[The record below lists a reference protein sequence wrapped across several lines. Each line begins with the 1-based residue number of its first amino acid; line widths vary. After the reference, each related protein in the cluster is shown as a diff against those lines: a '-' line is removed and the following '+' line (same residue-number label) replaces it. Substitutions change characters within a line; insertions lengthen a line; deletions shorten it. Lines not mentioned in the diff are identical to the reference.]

1 MIAPYIPS
9 DWLVLLPEIAL
20 VVVAVL
26 LAVLDVAYPVV
37 RRNGEL
43 GIYAGLGIAA
53 TGVLGIIFA
62 QPGGDRTLLF
72 GGMLRADLFAFVF
85 RMLVIF
91 AGAMTALLSA
101 GVRGLSRHGEY
112 FVLLIGACL
121 GMNFMALSADIIMLY
136 LALETTSIAGY
147 VLAGFAHGDDASA
160 EAGLKY
166 FFFGA
171 ATSALLVYG
180 LSLLYG
186 FTGETGLAAIAAAV
200 QGGQVPPAALLV
212 INMLL
217 LAGIGFKLAVVPFH
231 FWAPDVYEG
240 APTPVTAFISTASK
254 AVGFAV
260 LFRIMSVTVS
270 MSAYLPPLLAA
281 ISVLSMTLG
290 NLAALAQRNI
300 KRMLAYSS
308 IAHAGYVLMAMVT
321 VSELGTAAVVFYLLT
336 YVVTNLAAFAVV
348 IIFARVSGS
357 DEIADYAG
365 MSRRSP
371 YLALAMLVAFLS
383 LAGVPPLAGFFGKM
397 FLFAAVV
404 QAGLI
409 WLAIVGV
416 LNAIVGIYYY
426 LIVLKVVFVAPA
438 PEGAGPIA
446 VPRVYSLALSV
457 LCIGII
463 VLGTV
468 AGPWFDIAIQ
478 TAQGIY

>member
-1 MIAPYIPS
+1 
-9 DWLVLLPEIAL
+9 
-20 VVVAVL
+20 
-26 LAVLDVAYPVV
+26 
-37 RRNGEL
+37 
-43 GIYAGLGIAA
+43 
-53 TGVLGIIFA
+53 
-62 QPGGDRTLLF
+62 
-72 GGMLRADLFAFVF
+72 
-85 RMLVIF
+85 
-91 AGAMTALLSA
+91 
-101 GVRGLSRHGEY
+101 
-112 FVLLIGACL
+112 
-121 GMNFMALSADIIMLY
+121 MNFMSLSADIIMLY

>member
-1 MIAPYIPS
+1 
-9 DWLVLLPEIAL
+9 
-20 VVVAVL
+20 
-26 LAVLDVAYPVV
+26 
-37 RRNGEL
+37 
-43 GIYAGLGIAA
+43 
-53 TGVLGIIFA
+53 
-62 QPGGDRTLLF
+62 
-72 GGMLRADLFAFVF
+72 
-85 RMLVIF
+85 
-91 AGAMTALLSA
+91 
-101 GVRGLSRHGEY
+101 
-112 FVLLIGACL
+112 
-121 GMNFMALSADIIMLY
+121 
-136 LALETTSIAGY
+136 
-147 VLAGFAHGDDASA
+147 
-160 EAGLKY
+160 
-166 FFFGA
+166 
-171 ATSALLVYG
+171 
-180 LSLLYG
+180 
-186 FTGETGLAAIAAAV
+186 
-200 QGGQVPPAALLV
+200 
-212 INMLL
+212 
-217 LAGIGFKLAVVPFH
+217 VPFH

-457 LCIGII
+457 LCVGII